1 MSNRRIN
8 RIADDYKKYY
18 DDYDRVPQLAKYY
31 LKDWDSIDKN
41 IQTLE
46 GRKLEIAKILYQT
59 LGHLTEYERKLLA
72 DKYRVDLFQVY
83 CRTDKELAAEMELT
97 LKDYG
102 NLRRGIEFKFFYY
115 LKEYIPKILQNHG
128 YYD

>member
-1 MSNRRIN
+1 MSKRIN
-8 RIADDYKKYY
+8 RLAKEYRKYY
-18 DDYDRVPQLAKYY
+18 DDFDRVPQLAKYY

-41 IQTLE
+41 IKTLE
-46 GRKLEIAKILYQT
+46 GRKLENAKILYQT

-83 CRTDKELAAEMELT
+83 CRTDKELAAEMEMA

-102 NLRRGIEFKFFYY
+102 ELRIGIEFKFFYY
-115 LKEYIPKILQNHG
+115 LKEYIPKILQHNG